1 MPFKRINGRNVHY
14 QLHNP
19 TSNPRTDETV
29 IFVHSNAVDLR
40 AYDSIL
46 KNLDCSYPIL
56 RYDLRGYGKSENE
69 IPINE
74 LTIQHFIMDLHDL
87 IDALDLK
94 SVHLVGWQLGALI
107 SAGYA
112 AQFPTMVKTVM
123 LMAMPCHP
131 PHMIESIRT
140 HRRELSANQKEIPFD
155 YLEAMAT
162 TLQKGHPE
170 LKRLREYAKGIEFE
184 LYVKAMDL
192 SVSADPITP
201 IKQISCPVL
210 ILSGAKERLFPFH
223 YLKLH
228 TVHIPH
234 CHHLIIP
241 NAASFIVLE
250 QPKLIAQIID
260 DFVTEQH
267 DTPAIKDSFIQDL
280 GESMLEYV
288 NQIQNEWLHK
298 LHAHKQLQV
307 KMLGYFRVTI
317 QGKPSEVGWNKRFA
331 KQLLLYLLLNRS
343 TTRENICEA
352 LWPNMPIQQARANL
366 RVYLSHLR
374 KLLTIPDSEYSFL
387 IIDGS
392 HVYLQG
398 DIHCDVTTLLEQIR
412 EAMKERIPSIRQ
424 HLIDQLVQSLPI
436 DLIED
441 TQATDWL
448 LAWHTQLEEDII
460 ELVLWNA
467 QQYQKQKDY
476 DSAIHQLKKALQF
489 SPDMELYQC
498 LIDTYEEI
506 GNLDKAMKWRQ
517 RMKQFDHL

>member
-1 MPFKRINGRNVHY
+1 MAIHLP
-14 QLHNP
+14 P
-19 TSNPRTDETV
+19 T
-29 IFVHSNAVDLR
+29 H
-40 AYDSIL
+40 
-46 KNLDCSYPIL
+46 
-56 RYDLRGYGKSENE
+56 
-69 IPINE
+69 
-74 LTIQHFIMDLHDL
+74 
-87 IDALDLK
+87 
-94 SVHLVGWQLGALI
+94 
-107 SAGYA
+107 
-112 AQFPTMVKTVM
+112 
-123 LMAMPCHP
+123 
-131 PHMIESIRT
+131 
-140 HRRELSANQKEIPFD
+140 
-155 YLEAMAT
+155 
-162 TLQKGHPE
+162 
-170 LKRLREYAKGIEFE
+170 
-184 LYVKAMDL
+184 
-192 SVSADPITP
+192 
-201 IKQISCPVL
+201 
-210 ILSGAKERLFPFH
+210 FPF
-223 YLKLH
+223 
-228 TVHIPH
+228 
-234 CHHLIIP
+234 
-241 NAASFIVLE
+241 LE
-250 QPKLIAQIID
+250 VGVFSPID
-260 DFVTEQH
+260 D
-267 DTPAIKDSFIQDL
+267 
-280 GESMLEYV
+280 
-288 NQIQNEWLHK
+288 
-298 LHAHKQLQV
+298 
-307 KMLGYFRVTI
+307 
-317 QGKPSEVGWNKRFA
+317 KRFA

-424 HLIDQLVQSLPI
+424 QLIDQLVQSLPI
-436 DLIED
+436 ELIED

-498 LIDTYEEI
+498 LIDIYEEI